1 MNSGWGFIWASR
13 DLLFQGFIA
22 TLVLTAVTLVTSTL
36 LGFLVGFG
44 RYARIPGLNAI
55 LRTYLE
61 IFRGSPLLV
70 QLLFIY
76 FGAAFLD
83 IQGVTVFVAAAL
95 AITLYQGAYISEIF
109 RAGFEAVPAG
119 QREAG
124 VTLGLS
130 RFSITKDVVFPQ
142 TLPIVLPPLFG
153 QYLTLVKNTSLAS
166 VISYFDIVREGQAVI
181 DQGANSFYVYL
192 VIAALYFIMSYPLSI
207 ASRNLERRTVKVRG
221 VSA

>member
-13 DLLFQGFIA
+13 DLLVQGFFA
-22 TLVLTAVTLVTSTL
+22 TLVLTVVTLVTSTV
-36 LGFLVGFG
+36 LGFAVGLG
-44 RYARIPGLNAI
+44 RYARIPGLNVI
-55 LRTYLE
+55 LRIYLE

-83 IQGVTVFVAAAL
+83 VQGVTVFVAAVL

-109 RAGFEAVPAG
+109 RAGFEAVPEG
-119 QREAG
+119 QREAA

-130 RFSITKDVVFPQ
+130 RFSTTKDVVFPQ

-192 VIAALYFIMSYPLSI
+192 VIAALYFIMSYPLSM
-207 ASRNLERRTVKVRG
+207 AARNFEKRTVKVRG